1 MQDDDVD
8 VIHGIKHILKSH
20 SSLKKLSSQKPEEW
34 AVTKV
39 FLSRLKDEHGG
50 KVYQGAELCHFS
62 DGIIKSCKDHD
73 LSSLDQQM
81 RVRLEWSDDDLM
93 RSILLFLD
101 TQSWQDLEENSSDD
115 RMSEIK
121 SAVVSLTEFFR
132 APLEAK
138 GVDLSSIL
146 RT

>member
-1 MQDDDVD
+1 M
-8 VIHGIKHILKSH
+8 
-20 SSLKKLSSQKPEEW
+20 
-34 AVTKV
+34 TKV
-39 FLSRLKDEHGG
+39 FFSRLKDEHGG
-50 KVYQGAELCHFS
+50 KVYQRAELCHFS
-62 DGIIKSCKDHD
+62 DGIIKSCKDQALAD

-81 RVRLEWSDDDLM
+81 RVRLEWSDVDLM
-93 RSILLFLD
+93 RSILLILD

-121 SAVVSLTEFFR
+121 SAVVSLTQFFR

-146 RT
+146 DEIEDIVEYSRASQ